1 MLFSS
6 LSFLLGFLPVSLILY
21 FISKNR
27 LYRNIILFVLS
38 VSFYAWGEPKTL
50 WLIIIV
56 ILFNYFIGIKIEEKN
71 NKSYLLIGIIF
82 NASLLFFF
90 KYFNFFLVDLLQIR
104 QEYLNI
110 ILPLGISFYTFKNIS
125 YLADIYNKKTKA
137 EKNLLNFSNF
147 VLMFPQ
153 FIAGPIVRYETI
165 KNELVDRN
173 ENLQSFSN
181 GLRRFIIGLGKKII
195 IANNLAI
202 ISDKIFYEVSL
213 NELTTLLAWVGAISY
228 TLQIYYDFSGYSDLA
243 IGIAK
248 MFGFNFEENFNYPY
262 IAKTVQEF
270 WRRWHISLSFWFRD
284 YIYIP
289 LGGSRVSTIRWIF
302 NLFVV
307 WALTGLWHGASFT
320 FILWGLYFGII
331 LLIEKF
337 ILKKLLKDIPIV
349 HQILTILIFIIGWII
364 FNSNSIAQ
372 VLAFIKNMFIINGSF
387 SLNALNNLGILYL
400 WPYILIG
407 LIGCT
412 PIIAN
417 LLNKLNKK
425 PVTGLMVDAY
435 LFSILIISLILMV
448 NSSYVTFIYFKF

>member
-71 NKSYLLIGIIF
+71 NKSYLLIGITF

-90 KYFNFFLVDLLQIR
+90 KYFNFFIVDLLHIR

-165 KNELVDRN
+165 KEELVDRN
-173 ENLQSFSN
+173 ENLQSFSD

-289 LGGSRVSTIRWIF
+289 LGGSRVNTIRWIF

-307 WALTGLWHGASFT
+307 WALTGLWPGASFT
-320 FILWGLYFGII
+320 FILW
-331 LLIEKF
+331 
-337 ILKKLLKDIPIV
+337 
-349 HQILTILIFIIGWII
+349 
-364 FNSNSIAQ
+364 
-372 VLAFIKNMFIINGSF
+372 
-387 SLNALNNLGILYL
+387 
-400 WPYILIG
+400 
-407 LIGCT
+407 
-412 PIIAN
+412 
-417 LLNKLNKK
+417 
-425 PVTGLMVDAY
+425 
-435 LFSILIISLILMV
+435 
-448 NSSYVTFIYFKF
+448 